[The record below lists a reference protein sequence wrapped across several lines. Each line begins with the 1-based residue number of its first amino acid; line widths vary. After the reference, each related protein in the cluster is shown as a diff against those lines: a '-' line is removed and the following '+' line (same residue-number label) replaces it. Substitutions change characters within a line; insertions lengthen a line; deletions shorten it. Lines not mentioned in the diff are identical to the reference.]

1 MNLKSPVY
9 FASDLFKFVSVSEG
23 APAKLA
29 DGETYSVWI
38 PIFREGKFKHPVY
51 GDLNFDRKFLQKI
64 VDNHK
69 MKCLPYKVSFDVS
82 HLPDNGAIGWI
93 EDWENGL
100 ELRKVS
106 YETSTGKNSKWFIFA
121 KTELNPRGYSLVKNR
136 EFRYFSSEIH
146 PNYSTRE
153 LEDVRSYNGSA
164 SERMIEFG
172 PVLQGGGLTNRPFIP
187 HLGDIQF
194 SEGIDPSK
202 LSEMKKKAEQWSHLV
217 DGDME
222 ADGMWMFVD
231 ARDEVEASYKM
242 SATQSFKYDKIDF
255 TPPQD
260 AKTEAQKG
268 LDYRREFGRG
278 GTPVGIAR
286 ARDLA
291 NGKQLSPDTM
301 RRMKAFFD
309 RHQQNRNPN
318 KKESDGGPT
327 NGWIAW
333 LLWGGDAG
341 RRWAEKVVGQMERE
355 DGIKASSPELGQSFG
370 DKEEKMSEDWQ
381 DKGTL
386 DEKGMGMLR
395 ATAQLLREI
404 IETEDNMTPELSGK
418 IAEAMKTVREVIATA
433 QPPAE
438 SAEEPE
444 VSDEA
449 EEESY
454 KDKSSTGL
462 AQGNAERPHNFFHRE
477 KQGEKI
483 MKFSE
488 LLAGVAEIEQLR
500 DQISYMEQQASKFS
514 DSELELVMG
523 LLDTKRQMFA
533 IQQERDEA
541 VQRKLMAEKKAEMFS
556 SENAKLKT
564 DLAEAKEGSWQ
575 NQVQVFCSNLRQEGH
590 HESVVKTAESLLTS
604 LKNES
609 RDMKFSVVA
618 GEESRELDLVSVF
631 SELLAAL
638 PKSARMDFSEVTNA
652 NEASEVVE
660 TEVTPNPVAFSDS
673 AEQQVEENSSEE
685 IPARIQ
691 KYSEMFGGLPAQEL
705 WDAIDES
712 GNFDFTKLG

>member
-1 MNLKSPVY
+1 VNLKSPVY
-9 FASDLFKFVSVSEG
+9 FASDLFKFVSVADG

-51 GDLNFDRKFLQKI
+51 GDLNFDRKFLEKI

-106 YETSTGKNSKWFIFA
+106 YDTSTGKKSKWFIFA

-153 LEDVRSYNGSA
+153 LEDVRSYSGSA
-164 SERMIEFG
+164 AEKMIEFG

-194 SEGIDPSK
+194 SEGVDPSR

-217 DGDME
+217 DDE
-222 ADGMWMFVD
+222 ENEDMWMFVD
-231 ARDEVEASYKM
+231 ARDEVQASFKLSEAK
-242 SATQSFKYDKIDF
+242 SFKYDKINF
-255 TPPQD
+255 SPPED
-260 AKTEAQKG
+260 ARVAAQQG
-268 LDYRREFGRG
+268 LDYRREYGRG

-286 ARDLA
+286 ARDIA

-309 RHQQNRNPN
+309 RHQKNRNPSE
-318 KKESDGGPT
+318 KESDGGPK

-333 LLWGGDAG
+333 LLWGGDPG

-355 DGIKASSPELGQSFG
+355 DSVKTSDTSDSHSFTG
-370 DKEEKMSEDWQ
+370 SKEKKYQDWEDR
-381 DKGTL
+381 GML

-395 ATAQLLREI
+395 ATAEILREI
-404 IETEDNMTPELSGK
+404 VESEQLTPEISGK
-418 IAEAMKTVREVIATA
+418 IGEAMRTVREVVETA
-433 QPPAE
+433 QYMPEP
-438 SAEEPE
+438 SGIEEP
-444 VSDEA
+444 SEA
-449 EEESY
+449 ENEEYS
-454 KDKSSTGL
+454 DKSLMGL
-462 AQGNAERPHNFFHRE
+462 AQGNAERPHNFFHRD

-488 LLAGVAEIEQLR
+488 LLAGVAEFEQLR
-500 DQISYMEQQASKFS
+500 DQISYMEQNAAKFS
-514 DSELELVMG
+514 ESELELVMG

-556 SENAKLKT
+556 TENAKLKT
-564 DLAEAKEGSWQ
+564 DLAEVKEGSWQ
-575 NQVQVFCSNLRQEGH
+575 NQVQVFCSNLRQDGH
-590 HESVVKTAESLLTS
+590 HESVVKTAESLLTN
-604 LKNES
+604 LKTES
-609 RDMKFSVVA
+609 RDMKFSVVT
-618 GEESRELDLVSVF
+618 EEDSRDLDLVAIF

-652 NEASEVVE
+652 NEAIEVVE
-660 TEVTPNPVAFSDS
+660 TEITPNPVAFSETT
-673 AEQQVEENSSEE
+673 EQQVENSDSEE

-691 KYSEMFGGLPAQEL
+691 KYSEVFGGIPAREL

-712 GNFDFTKLG
+712 GNFDMTKLG

>member
-1 MNLKSPVY
+1 VNLKSPVY
-9 FASDLFKFVSVSEG
+9 FASDLFKFVSVAEG

-38 PIFREGKFKHPVY
+38 PIFREGKFKHPLY
-51 GDLNFDRKFLQKI
+51 GDLNFDRKFLERI
-64 VDNHK
+64 VENHK

-106 YETSTGKNSKWFIFA
+106 YETSTGKKSKWFIFA
-121 KTELNPRGYSLVKNR
+121 KTELNPRGYSLVKNK

-153 LEDVRSYNGSA
+153 LEDVRSYSGGSA
-164 SERMIEFG
+164 EKMVEFG

-194 SEGIDPSK
+194 SEGMDASK
-202 LSEMKKKAEQWSHLV
+202 LSEMKKKAEQLSHLV
-217 DGDME
+217 
-222 ADGMWMFVD
+222 ADDSDESGMWMFVD
-231 ARDEVEASYKM
+231 AREDVTASYKM
-242 SATQSFKYDKIDF
+242 SDSQSFKYDKINF
-255 TPPQD
+255 VAP
-260 AKTEAQKG
+260 EAARTAAQQG
-268 LDYRREFGRG
+268 LDYRKEFGRG

-301 RRMKAFFD
+301 KRMKAFFD
-309 RHQQNRNPN
+309 RHQQNRNSE
-318 KKESDGGPT
+318 KRESDGGPT

-341 RRWAEKVVGQMERE
+341 RTWAEKVVRQMERE
-355 DGIKASSPELGQSFG
+355 DSMKTSTP
-370 DKEEKMSEDWQ
+370 
-381 DKGTL
+381 DKGNLFDCGKEKYEWEDKGML

-395 ATAQLLREI
+395 AAVELLREI
-404 IETEDNMTPELSGK
+404 AQSDEKMSPELAGK
-418 IAEAMKTVREVIATA
+418 INEAMKTVREVVAIAQYMPET
-433 QPPAE
+433 
-438 SAEEPE
+438 SGIEEPSQAE
-444 VSDEA
+444 VDED
-449 EEESY
+449 Y
-454 KDKSSTGL
+454 KNKPMMGL
-462 AQGNAERPHNFFHRE
+462 AQGNAERPHNFFHRD

-488 LLAGVAEIEQLR
+488 LLAGVAEFEQLR
-500 DQISYMEQQASKFS
+500 DQISYMEQNAAKFS
-514 DSELELVMG
+514 ESELELVMG
-523 LLDTKRQMFA
+523 LLDAKRQMFA

-556 SENAKLKT
+556 TENAKLKT
-564 DLAEAKEGSWQ
+564 DLAEVKEGSWQ
-575 NQVQVFCSNLRQEGH
+575 NQVQVFCSNLRQDGH
-590 HESVVKTAESLLTS
+590 HESVVKTAESLLTN
-604 LKNES
+604 LKTES

-618 GEESRELDLVSVF
+618 EEESRELDLVAIF

-652 NEASEVVE
+652 NEAVEVVE
-660 TEVTPNPVAFSDS
+660 TEITPNPVAFSETT
-673 AEQQVEENSSEE
+673 EQQVENSDSEE

-691 KYSEMFGGLPAQEL
+691 KYSEVFGGIPAREL
-705 WDAIDES
+705 WDAIDEN
-712 GNFDFTKLG
+712 GNFDMTKLG

>member
-1 MNLKSPVY
+1 M
-9 FASDLFKFVSVSEG
+9 
-23 APAKLA
+23 
-29 DGETYSVWI
+29 
-38 PIFREGKFKHPVY
+38 RHPL
-51 GDLNFDRKFLQKI
+51 GRNPR
-64 VDNHK
+64 
-69 MKCLPYKVSFDVS
+69 
-82 HLPDNGAIGWI
+82 
-93 EDWENGL
+93 
-100 ELRKVS
+100 
-106 YETSTGKNSKWFIFA
+106 FIFA

-153 LEDVRSYNGSA
+153 LEDVRSYNGTA
-164 SERMIEFG
+164 AERMIEFG

-194 SEGIDPSK
+194 SEGVDASK

-217 DGDME
+217 DEDAE
-222 ADGMWMFVD
+222 ASDMWMFVD
-231 ARDEVEASYKM
+231 ARDEVTASYKL
-242 SATQSFKYDKIDF
+242 SESKSFKYDKINF

-260 AKTEAQKG
+260 ARVAAQQG
-268 LDYRREFGRG
+268 LDYRKEYGRG

-309 RHQQNRNPN
+309 RHQKNRNPSD
-318 KKESDGGPT
+318 KESDGGPK

-355 DGIKASSPELGQSFG
+355 DGVKTSDSEQGQSFDCG
-370 DKEEKMSEDWQ
+370 KDKMYEDWQ
-381 DKGTL
+381 DKGML

-395 ATAQLLREI
+395 ATVELLREI
-404 IETEDNMTPELSGK
+404 MESGEQMTPQLSGK
-418 IAEAMKTVREVIATA
+418 IAEAMKTVREVVNTA
-433 QPPAE
+433 QYM
-438 SAEEPE
+438 PE
-444 VSDEA
+444 QG
-449 EEESY
+449 EEESEAEDDEDY
-454 KDKSSTGL
+454 KNKPVIGL
-462 AQGNAERPHNFFHRE
+462 AQGNTEQPHNFFDSM

-500 DQISYMEQQASKFS
+500 DQISYMEQQAAKFS

-523 LLDTKRQMFA
+523 LLETKRQMFA

-556 SENAKLKT
+556 LENAKLKT
-564 DLAEAKEGSWQ
+564 DLAEVKEGSWL

-590 HESVVKTAESLLTS
+590 HESVVKTAESLLTN

-618 GEESRELDLVSVF
+618 GEESRELDLVAVF
-631 SELLAAL
+631 SELLASL

-652 NEASEVVE
+652 NEAIEVVE
-660 TEVTPNPVAFSDS
+660 TEITPNPVAFSETTE
-673 AEQQVEENSSEE
+673 EQVQENDSEE

-691 KYSEMFGGLPAQEL
+691 KYSELFGGIPAKAL
-705 WDAIDES
+705 WDAIDEN